1 MDIGNLM
8 MNGRRIKRRTFIH
21 RMGLGLVV
29 GCAGERLS
37 WPLSAWAAGLGSRPA
52 PPGDSHLADR
62 DDQPTGALVQARKVA
77 GNFMDNNNMHH
88 RLRALLRLET
98 TPALGCTEPAA
109 IGLGAAAAAS
119 LLKASAFDAI
129 EVTLTPNIYKNA
141 LRVIIPGTGGQ
152 CGPGLAA
159 ALGAVAGDARLRLQV
174 FNQVDAEAVSRAQA
188 LLKDNKVKVNL
199 KEGHAGIYI
208 KTVITAGPH
217 TGVSLITGRHDH
229 LESLTLDGQRQ
240 ENHPL
245 LSYSDREDK
254 RPEELEGWLT
264 SLSLGE
270 MVNLLGMLD
279 ADDLSYIQT
288 GIDMNERLVEYGL
301 QHGPGLG
308 VGRAQQRLVRQGLIK
323 SDMASR
329 AGTLTAAGIDS
340 RMGGVMLPAMT
351 LAGSGNQGIAAGIP
365 IVVAAKYA
373 KPRHGRGLLQAV
385 ALSYVVTCFI
395 KALTGRLSALCGSAI
410 ASGAGVAAGVAYLL
424 GGTVEEIGGGLVN
437 HLENTAMLICDGA
450 KTSCAL
456 KVGEAVATAVKSALL
471 SLRGVV
477 VRPTDGFIG
486 VSPEET
492 IRHLAALS
500 RQGLAPMDQVILDIM
515 RRQCR

>member
-8 MNGRRIKRRTFIH
+8 KNGRRIKRRTFIN

-29 GCAGERLS
+29 GWAGERLC
-37 WPLSAWAAGLGSRPA
+37 WPLSAWAEGLGSRPPA
-52 PPGDSHLADR
+52 PLGNSRLVDR
-62 DDQPTGALVQARKVA
+62 DDQPTGSLVQARKVV
-77 GNFMDNNNMHH
+77 GNSRDNNNMHN
-88 RLRALLRLET
+88 RLWALLRHET

-119 LLKASAFDAI
+119 LLRTSAFDAI

-141 LRVIIPGTGGQ
+141 LRVIIPGTGGH

-159 ALGAVAGDARLRLQV
+159 ALGAVAGDARLRLRV
-174 FNQVDAEAVSRAQA
+174 FTQVDAEAVSRAQA
-188 LLKDNKVKVNL
+188 LLKDNKIKVNL
-199 KEGHAGIYI
+199 KEENAGIFV

-217 TGVSLITGRHDH
+217 TSVSLITGRHDH
-229 LESLTLDGQRQ
+229 LESLTMDGQHQ

-245 LSYSDREDK
+245 LSYSDCEDK
-254 RPEELEGWLT
+254 GQEELEGWLT
-264 SLSLGE
+264 SLSLGD

-279 ADDLSYIQT
+279 VDDLSYIQT
-288 GIDMNERLVEYGL
+288 GIDMNLRLVEYGL

-308 VGRAQQRLVRQGLIK
+308 VGRAQQRLVHQGLIK

-329 AGTLTAAGIDS
+329 ASTLTAAGIDT
-340 RMGGVMLPAMT
+340 RMGGVPLPAMT

-365 IVVAAKYA
+365 IVAASKCT
-373 KPRHGRGLLQAV
+373 KPRQGRELLQAV
-385 ALSYVVTCFI
+385 ALSYMVTCFI
-395 KALTGRLSALCGSAI
+395 KALSGRLSPMCGSAI

-437 HLENTAMLICDGA
+437 HLESTAMLICDGA

-456 KVGEAVATAVKSALL
+456 KVGEAVSTAVKSALL
-471 SLRGVV
+471 SLCGVV

-515 RRQCR
+515 QRQ

>member
-8 MNGRRIKRRTFIH
+8 KNGRRIKRRTFIH
-21 RMGLGLVV
+21 RMGVGLVV
-29 GCAGERLS
+29 GWAGERLY
-37 WPLSAWAAGLGSRPA
+37 WPLSAWAEGLSSHPA
-52 PPGDSHLADR
+52 PLSNSHQAETN
-62 DDQPTGALVQARKVA
+62 DQTTGALVQARKV
-77 GNFMDNNNMHH
+77 GGISRVNNKMHK
-88 RLRALLRLET
+88 RFRALLRFET

-119 LLKASAFDAI
+119 LLKASTFDAI

-141 LRVIIPGTGGQ
+141 LRVIIPGTGDQ
-152 CGPGLAA
+152 CGPNLAS
-159 ALGAVAGDARLRLQV
+159 ALGAVAGDARLRLRV

-199 KEGHAGIYI
+199 KEGHAGIYV

-229 LESLTLDGQRQ
+229 LESLTKDGQRQ

-245 LSYSDREDK
+245 LSYSNRKDK

-264 SLSLGE
+264 SLSLAE
-270 MVNLLGMLD
+270 MVNLLGLLD
-279 ADDLSYIQT
+279 IDDLSYIQT
-288 GIDMNERLVEYGL
+288 GINMNMRLVDYGL

-308 VGRAQQRLVRQGLIK
+308 VGQAKQRLVHQGLIK

-329 AGTLTAAGIDS
+329 ASMLTAAGIDT

-365 IVVAAKYA
+365 IVAAAKFA
-373 KPRHGRGLLQAV
+373 KPRQARGLLQAV
-385 ALSYVVTCFI
+385 ALSYMVTCFI
-395 KALTGRLSALCGSAI
+395 KALSGRLSAICGSAI
-410 ASGAGVAAGVAYLL
+410 ASGAGVATGVAYLL

-437 HLENTAMLICDGA
+437 HLESTAMLICDGA

-456 KVGEAVATAVKSALL
+456 KVGEAVSTAVKSALL
-471 SLRGVV
+471 SLRGAV

-492 IRHLAALS
+492 IRHLAVLS
-500 RQGLAPMDQVILDIM
+500 RQGLAHMDQVILDIM
-515 RRQCR
+515 RRQSG